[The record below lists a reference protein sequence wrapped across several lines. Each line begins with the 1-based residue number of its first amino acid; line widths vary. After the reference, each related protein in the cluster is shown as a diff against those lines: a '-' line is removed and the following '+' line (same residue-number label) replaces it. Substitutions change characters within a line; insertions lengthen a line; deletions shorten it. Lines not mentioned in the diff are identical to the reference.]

1 MADHNDAQSK
11 GADSAEDI
19 DTKDHTTVDKN
30 FKGKFLFENL
40 LVIFHNNYHN

>member
-11 GADSAEDI
+11 GADSAEDV

-30 FKGKFLFENL
+30 FKGKFVIENL
-40 LVIFHNNYHN
+40 LLIFHNASK